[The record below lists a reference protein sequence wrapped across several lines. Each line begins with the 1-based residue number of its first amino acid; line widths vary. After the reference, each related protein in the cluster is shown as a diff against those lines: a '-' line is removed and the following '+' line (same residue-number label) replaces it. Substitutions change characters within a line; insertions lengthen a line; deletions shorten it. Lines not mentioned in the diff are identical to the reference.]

1 MNEIELLA
9 HKISTIMLILNN
21 NHPISQ
27 IDGILSQRTGGSLY
41 LSINANIARKYI
53 DIGDVDAEIEY
64 DTTGIVDVGALI
76 SSNPVSVSPLTKG
89 VSTRFEGYLWYNA
102 NDNYF
107 IYQHS
112 NTNYDEDKFEF
123 IDPYDEAGVFQQSL
137 IIKPHQM
144 MYLMLFSTMNLNP
157 LINGLK
163 FYIQLNLVHIVYDL
177 LMQGYSYEV

>member
-41 LSINANIARKYI
+41 LTLKEVIARNYI
-53 DIGDVDAEIEY
+53 DIEIENS
-64 DTTGIVDVGALI
+64 DASGKVDVGALI
-76 SSNPVSVSPLTKG
+76 SSNPVSASPLTKG
-89 VSTRFEGYLWYNA
+89 VSTGFEGYLWYNA

-112 NTNYDEDKFEF
+112 NTNYDEDKFQF
-123 IDPYDEAGVFQQSL
+123 IDPHDEAGVFQQSL

-144 MYLMLFSTMNLNP
+144 MYLMLFSTIHLNP
-157 LINGLK
+157 LIKGLK
-163 FYIQLNLVHIVYDL
+163 FYIHLNLVHVVYDL
-177 LMQGYSYEV
+177 LIQGYSYEV

>member
-41 LSINANIARKYI
+41 LSINADIARKYI
-53 DIGDVDAEIEY
+53 DIDIDVEIEY
-64 DTTGIVDVGALI
+64 DTTGIVGVGALI
-76 SSNPVSVSPLTKG
+76 SSNPVSASPLTRN
-89 VSTRFEGYLWYNA
+89 VSTGFEGYLWYNT
-102 NDNYF
+102 NDDYF

-112 NTNYDEDKFEF
+112 NTNYDEDKFQF
-123 IDPYDEAGVFQQSL
+123 IDPYDEAEVFQKSL
-137 IIKPHQM
+137 ITKPHEM
-144 MYLMLFSTMNLNP
+144 MYLILFSTMHLNP
-157 LINGLK
+157 LIKGLK
-163 FYIQLNLVHIVYDL
+163 FYIQLNLVHVVYDL

>member
-41 LSINANIARKYI
+41 LTLTEVIARNYI
-53 DIGDVDAEIEY
+53 DIEIENS
-64 DTTGIVDVGALI
+64 DASGKVDVGALI
-76 SSNPVSVSPLTKG
+76 SSNPVSASPLTKD
-89 VSTRFEGYLWYNA
+89 VSTGFEGYLWYNT
-102 NDNYF
+102 NDDYF

-112 NTNYDEDKFEF
+112 NTNYDEDKFQF

-137 IIKPHQM
+137 ITKPHEM
-144 MYLMLFSTMNLNP
+144 MYLMLFSTMHLNP
-157 LINGLK
+157 LIKGLK
-163 FYIQLNLVHIVYDL
+163 FYIQLNLVHVVYDL

>member
-41 LSINANIARKYI
+41 LSLNANIARKYI
-53 DIGDVDAEIEY
+53 DIGDVDAEIEC

-89 VSTRFEGYLWYNA
+89 VSTGFEGYLWYNA

-137 IIKPHQM
+137 ITKPHQM

-163 FYIQLNLVHIVYDL
+163 FYIQLNLVHVVYDL

>member
-21 NHPISQ
+21 NHPITQ

-41 LSINANIARKYI
+41 LSLTEVIARNYI
-53 DIGDVDAEIEY
+53 DIEIENS
-64 DTTGIVDVGALI
+64 DASGKVDVGALI

-89 VSTRFEGYLWYNA
+89 VSTGFEGYLWYNT
-102 NDNYF
+102 NDDYF

-112 NTNYDEDKFEF
+112 NTNYDEDKFQF

-137 IIKPHQM
+137 ITKPHEM
-144 MYLMLFSTMNLNP
+144 MYIMLFSTMNLNP
-157 LINGLK
+157 LIKGLK
-163 FYIQLNLVHIVYDL
+163 FYIHLNLVHVVYDL